1 MAPPKQLITRP
12 LGKNGPQVT
21 PAGLGLMGA
30 SGIYGIPGSDAE
42 RLAFLDAAYGMGET
56 FWDTADIYGDS
67 EDLPGKWFALNPS
80 KRKGIFL
87 ATKLGHPYHDPAN
100 LQGTR
105 AINTNPEYCLDALEA
120 SLKRLGLP
128 YVDLH
133 CIHRLDSPPSRRL
146 SKQRFNSKIE
156 GKIKYLDLSEY
167 RADSLRRAHATHPIS
182 CVHMEYNPFCLDIE
196 SPKYRLL
203 ERARELDAAI
213 VAYSPLGNGLLS
225 GTLRLKEDFTKRGDL
240 RDEPGP
246 VDRIGETAKAKGV
259 TPAQLTLVWILTQ
272 GEDFFVIPGTTKA
285 HRVAENLGSL
295 DITITPEEEK
305 AIRQASERPVA
316 TSVVVY
322 KLVSNPAS

>member
-42 RLAFLDAAYGMGET
+42 RLAFLDAAT
-56 FWDTADIYGDS
+56 RTDNTLADIYGDS

-87 ATKLGHPYHDPAN
+87 ATKLG
-100 LQGTR
+100 TR

-128 YVDLH
+128 Y
-133 CIHRLDSPPSRRL
+133 
-146 SKQRFNSKIE
+146 

-167 RADSLRRAHATHPIS
+167 RADSLRRSHATHPIS
-182 CVHMEYNPFCLDIE
+182 CVQMEYNPFCLDIE
-196 SPKYRLL
+196 
-203 ERARELDAAI
+203 ARELDAAI
-213 VAYSPLGNGLLS
+213 VA

-240 RDEPGP
+240 RGGTNLAL
-246 VDRIGETAKAKGV
+246 VGRIGEFAKAKVV
-259 TPAQLTLVWILTQ
+259 TPAQLTLAWILAQ

-285 HRVAENLGSL
+285 HRVAENVGSL
-295 DITITPEEEK
+295 DITVTLEEEK
-305 AIRQASERPVA
+305 AIRQA
-316 TSVVVY
+316 
-322 KLVSNPAS
+322 